1 MLNTSKIFPVLHTLW
16 STCLIVFGQHRKRCH
31 EKHSKIE
38 NGFGYTQLFFLGSAC
53 QTFYHLPPLDFRN
66 MQMTFVSLSFNKSI
80 HSPFKALGLRNPFNL
95 PFTTLAKMF
104 ENVSVKA
111 HLKAWMDPG
120 EKWFLVHFLPES
132 FLHTCT
138 HFSTH
143 VPNFKS
149 GLPFLQLA
157 RLCRRRR
164 RHFKRSIS
172 RN

>member
-1 MLNTSKIFPVLHTLW
+1 MSCFAYLVINESNRFRQTQETLPRNTRKWRMVSDTHIF
-16 STCLIVFGQHRKRCH
+16 
-31 EKHSKIE
+31 
-38 NGFGYTQLFFLGSAC
+38 FFLGSAC
-53 QTFYHLPPLDFRN
+53 QTFYHLSPLDFRN

-132 FLHTCT
+132 FPHTCS

-157 RLCRRRR
+157 RFCRRRR